1 MEQLPGKHCG
11 GPGQPQA
18 GRGLCGRDFGLR
30 RQDHQGPQG
39 CPLRLQQLLQTH
51 LQGQN
56 GGMSLNLQN
65 IELGILDV
73 V

>member
-18 GRGLCGRDFGLR
+18 GRGLCGRDFSLR
-30 RQDHQGPQG
+30 RQDHQSPQG

-56 GGMSLNLQN
+56 GGMSLNLQK